1 MELKFKEVSNEYFNI
16 DDSNKDY
23 KELKV
28 KSYLTLS
35 ELKSIVDSALEEHD
49 MVIRE
54 MIIISMTTDY
64 CTNLDITSE
73 DNKINCEDVYDLC
86 AKYNLIDM
94 YNVEINNY
102 YMIDKLI
109 KESESAYKI
118 VKMITEQIG
127 KYVKDFDMSK
137 IQDGITQLQDNLKK

>member
-1 MELKFKEVSNEYFNI
+1 MELKFKEVNNEYLNI